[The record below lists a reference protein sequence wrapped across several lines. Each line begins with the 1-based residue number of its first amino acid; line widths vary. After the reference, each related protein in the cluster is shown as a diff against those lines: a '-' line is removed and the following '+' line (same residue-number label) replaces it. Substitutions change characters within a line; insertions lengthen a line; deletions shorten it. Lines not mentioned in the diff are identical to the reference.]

1 MASSKVDVPDTVFGR
16 EYNES
21 LIHQVVVAFQANA
34 RQGTRAQKDR
44 EQVRHSTKKPFK
56 QKGTGRARA
65 GMTSS
70 PLWRGGGRIF
80 PNMPDENFSHKLNKK
95 MYRAGMAAILSQLA
109 REGRL
114 AVVDSISIEAPKTK
128 LLAAKFKAM
137 GLDSVLVI
145 SDVVDDNLLLASRNL
160 ANVLVVEPRYADPL
174 SLVFYKKVLVT
185 KAAYSEGRLASVLL
199 APIAYQRLFHADGEL
214 AIAHAAAA
222 QEAGLVLSAQA
233 SVDMEAIAAPML
245 ADPAAGPLWFQ
256 LYWRDD
262 RDFMRALLKRVQAA

>member
-1 MASSKVDVPDTVFGR
+1 MQVELLNDQGVASSKVDVPDTVFGR

-80 PNMPDENFSHKLNKK
+80 PNMPDENFTQKINKK
-95 MYRAGMAAILSQLA
+95 MYRAGMASIFSQLA

-114 AVVDSISIEAPKTK
+114 SVVDSLTVDSPKTK
-128 LLAAKFKAM
+128 VLADKFKAM
-137 GLDSVLVI
+137 NRSSVLVI
-145 SDVVDDNLLLASRNL
+145 ADVVDENLYLASRNL
-160 ANVLVVEPRYADPL
+160 VNILVVEPRYADPV
-174 SLVFYKKVLVT
+174 SLVHYKKVLVT
-185 KAAYSEGRLASVLL
+185 KAAM
-199 APIAYQRLFHADGEL
+199 D
-214 AIAHAAAA
+214 
-222 QEAGLVLSAQA
+222 
-233 SVDMEAIAAPML
+233 
-245 ADPAAGPLWFQ
+245 Q
-256 LYWRDD
+256 LKEM
-262 RDFMRALLKRVQAA
+262 FA